1 MIDNFEA
8 PKVFNEVAI
17 KGMKDQATLD
27 ELRKSLLEKNRKS
40 YSNFTSPIVTVDVFK
55 DAL

>member
-17 KGMKDQATLD
+17 KSVKDQATLD
-27 ELRKSLLEKNRKS
+27 ELRRSLLEK
-40 YSNFTSPIVTVDVFK
+40 
-55 DAL
+55 